1 MSINGLVLLLAR
13 KAAQMADRALWT
25 VAELYD
31 NLGGINEKAS
41 EYVTEDRFFLNL
53 RNFGFE
59 RPGALVSRP
68 GITDHASLP
77 LATFLVIPRM
87 VVNYEWQNFGVGGS
101 NIVFDSGDKLYG
113 LTNTPL
119 HLGSSLSSGA
129 TVSYPIDYVLAKN
142 RLYFTNGQRFAHLG
156 ITSTMKYSMPPPN
169 NFRTGGFT
177 VYMGGGPGASVT
189 LPSGTYALTYGYARQ
204 IQGTSLFEYGER
216 YAGPSFAFRFLAA
229 PISGTI
235 PSWSSDRFRLPEEA
249 GGGSVG
255 DGEGFG
261 ASFLS
266 IYIASPGATFE
277 FLGIVPINVNS
288 VPVTGEGTYIE
299 VSETPDETKTFT
311 LVPRYLEQYK
321 NMLFLAGFSATPST
335 IWHSELGDVEQIEP
349 ENFIEVRT
357 DNGDEI
363 SCLKNFQ
370 NTLIV
375 FKKSSVHEL
384 SGESP
389 ETLYLRD
396 VTLEYGCVNNEAAVT
411 FENKLWFVDKRG
423 ICEYNGPNTFIV
435 SAAVERTFSTL
446 DTSKAKA
453 FHIKKRTEVWFCFG
467 GTTLVY
473 DYRAKAWTIYDG
485 ISVEYGVGSNLL
497 EYGLTTL
504 DLTYFISGSSHF
516 PLVRFKDDVFTDR
529 GSAITLI
536 MQGPFFKRLGDS
548 TQEMFRRF
556 YLDAD
561 VPSVTTVAAL
571 NLKPDYGSST
581 YKSMTFV
588 IDRFQVKKEFG
599 ISAKAL
605 SPEVVI
611 RSSAQVTVNG
621 YALHARFLRSV

>member
-1 MSINGLVLLLAR
+1 
-13 KAAQMADRALWT
+13 MAYEKLQI
-25 VAELYD
+25 ELYN
-31 NLGGINEKAS
+31 NLKGINEKAS
-41 EYVTEDRFFLNL
+41 EYVTGDGFCLNL
-53 RNFGFE
+53 RNYGFE

-68 GITDHASLP
+68 GTTDHASLA
-77 LATFLVIPRM
+77 LATFLAIPRFLA
-87 VVNYEWQNFGVGGS
+87 NYEWQNLGSGGS
-101 NIVFDSGDKLYG
+101 NVVFDSGNGLFG
-113 LTNTPL
+113 LTDTPVL
-119 HLGSSLSSGA
+119 LNASLSSGA
-129 TVSYPIDYVLAKN
+129 TVSSPIDFTLAKN
-142 RLYFTNGQRFAHLG
+142 RLYFANGQAFYHLG
-156 ITSTMKYSMPPPN
+156 ITSTTKYSLPIGQS
-169 NFRTGGFT
+169 FFSGGAFT
-177 VYMGGGPGASVT
+177 LYTAGGPGVT
-189 LPSGTYALTYGYARQ
+189 SILPSGTYALTYGYARK
-204 IQGTSLFEYGER
+204 IDGTSLFEYGER
-216 YAGPSFAFRFLAA
+216 YAGPTFMFRNLSATLIGTFMSYSANRLRAA
-229 PISGTI
+229 P
-235 PSWSSDRFRLPEEA
+235 
-249 GGGSVG
+249 
-255 DGEGFG
+255 EGFG
-261 ASFLS
+261 ASFFS
-266 IYIASPGATFE
+266 IYIAPPGATFD
-277 FLGIVPINVNS
+277 FVGIHPINLDGGAQS
-288 VPVTGEGTYIE
+288 VEESYSAQLDE
-299 VSETPDETKTFT
+299 PDVIKLFT
-311 LVPRYLEQYK
+311 LTPKYLEQYK

-349 ENFIEVRT
+349 ENFIEIRT
-357 DNGDEI
+357 DNGDVI
-363 SCLKNFQ
+363 TCLKNFQ

-375 FKKSSVHEL
+375 FKKSSIHEL

-389 ETLYLRD
+389 ETLSLRD

-599 ISAKAL
+599 ISARAL